1 MKVKLY
7 KNFKKRKNSTLR
19 PSGDFLEIDCTLKNG
34 TSIVNPTI
42 QLQLA
47 FDSDYSNYNYCQ
59 IPDFGRFYY
68 IRDLVW
74 NNSIAEFV
82 LVSDKMASFKTDI
95 GAFTGLAVRVSSN
108 VNLYLPD
115 GAIRKTDE
123 ISRTTRT
130 TNITPS
136 APPYSYALYYFVTV
150 LNETGIYYYMLT
162 YASYSSLISQVASWW
177 GGAMD
182 KAAGVLKIQ
191 CTRCSPTWLN
201 AVAAPD
207 TIQIGWGT
215 NIFNISGSG
224 CYQVAPGC
232 TNTTITSKLPSASI
246 ANHPQSATYGK
257 FLNDVNYRTITLF
270 SPLFGKVPLNA
281 TADMTGQLRIDM
293 SISNVT
299 GDALFSF
306 FIGGEYAGIAN
317 GGLFCDMPTI
327 GNNVNVSGIAS
338 GAAGAATGVGAIAAA
353 TSPAGAIAAGI
364 GAGVSAV
371 GGALSAIPQHSAT
384 GRNGSALSLGLYYTI
399 VEEFALVRDNDNN
412 NQGRPYCGQYTA
424 SSGGYIEYDRVNL
437 STTARADEKS
447 EIETI
452 MERGFYYE

>member
-19 PSGDFLEIDCTLKNG
+19 PSGDFLEIDCALKNG

-95 GAFTGLAVRVSSN
+95 AGYTGLALRTSSN
-108 VNLYLPD
+108 ANIYLPD
-115 GAIRKTDE
+115 GVIRKTDE
-123 ISRTTRT
+123 ISRKTHT
-130 TNITPS
+130 TNIAPTTPPFS
-136 APPYSYALYYFVTV
+136 YSLYYFTTI

-177 GGAMD
+177 GGATD

-191 CTRCSPTWLN
+191 CTRCDPTWLS
-201 AVAAPD
+201 ATAAPE
-207 TIQIGWGT
+207 TISIGWGT
-215 NIFNISGSG
+215 NIFHISGSG

-232 TNTTITSKLPSASI
+232 TNITITSDLASAAISD
-246 ANHPQSATYGK
+246 HPQVSRYGK
-257 FLNDVNYRTITLF
+257 FLNDVNYRTITIF

-281 TADMTGQLRIDM
+281 TADMIGQLRIDIA
-293 SISNVT
+293 ISNVT

-306 FIGGEYAGIAN
+306 YIGGEYAGIAN

-338 GAAGAATGVGAIAAA
+338 GAAGAVAGFGTAAAA
-353 TSPAGAIAAGI
+353 TTPAGAIAAGI
-364 GAGVSAV
+364 GAGVSMVSGAV
-371 GGALSAIPQHSAT
+371 SAIPQHSAT

-399 VEEFALVRDNDNN
+399 VEEWALVRDNDNN
-412 NQGRPYCGQYTA
+412 NQGRPYCGQYNA
-424 SSGGYIEYDRVNL
+424 ASGGYIEYERVNL

-447 EIETI
+447 EIESI